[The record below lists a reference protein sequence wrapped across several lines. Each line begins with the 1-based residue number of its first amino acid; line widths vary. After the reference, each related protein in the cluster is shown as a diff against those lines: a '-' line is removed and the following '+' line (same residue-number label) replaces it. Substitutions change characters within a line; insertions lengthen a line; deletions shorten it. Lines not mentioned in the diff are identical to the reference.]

1 MPKVTFYNLKEEKK
15 QKIENAIEKELK
27 RNFFEKVS
35 ISSIIVDADIPRGSF
50 YQYFEDK
57 DDALMY
63 VIQKY
68 INSSKKQIEQI
79 LIQNNGDIFKT
90 TIDLYTKFIDRDCDE
105 SEIKLFQNIVNK
117 LRNEN
122 ISIFK
127 NIHPKQE
134 YQIYSNIDTKVLN
147 IENEEDLDAI
157 IRILSCVLRDKLIRV
172 MRKKVSKEEGKKELV
187 NEIEILKNG
196 MTK

>member
-1 MPKVTFYNLKEEKK
+1 
-15 QKIENAIEKELK
+15 
-27 RNFFEKVS
+27 
-35 ISSIIVDADIPRGSF
+35 
-50 YQYFEDK
+50 
-57 DDALMY
+57 MY

-90 TIDLYTKFIDRDCDE
+90 TTNLYTKFIDRDCNE

-122 ISIFK
+122 ISVFK

-134 YQIYSNIDTKVLN
+134 YQISNIDIKMLN
-147 IENEEDLDAI
+147 IKNEEDLDAI